1 MGFASTTRYVSE
13 ARSGIRNTVMAP
25 AATSAPA
32 ASWLI
37 APAFVASDVT
47 ATMMGSAV
55 VQYSAT
61 VTRLC
66 MDSSFL
72 PRPTESATTMGTARI
87 SSSMT
92 MNPTSS
98 TGRAPTPARS
108 IFAPDTTKN
117 TGIKNP

>member
-1 MGFASTTRYVSE
+1 
-13 ARSGIRNTVMAP
+13 
-25 AATSAPA
+25 
-32 ASWLI
+32 
-37 APAFVASDVT
+37 
-47 ATMMGSAV
+47 MMGSAV
-55 VQYSAT
+55 VQYNAT

-108 IFAPDTTKN
+108 ILAPDTTKN